1 MGRERGPDGRAHQL
15 WRRYGWRVPSDG
27 ERGGAPK
34 EHPLPGRLQPDVAR
48 RPTSCAPENIA
59 WPVHALAC
67 PGAGWEMR
75 VAARPVQTA
84 GARGPKVPR
93 SQQHNVKWGGG
104 AKETGECCHPIWPR
118 ATRRVTCT
126 PVAPCNALTRPPVG
140 ARTLRPDQRRAGVRE
155 DAGAAAYESRSGSAA
170 RTWHAQRTR
179 LRGPPAKQDRMRD
192 RTTERQNGAL
202 LGTGDASTATNRG
215 PMKP

>member
-1 MGRERGPDGRAHQL
+1 MDGGSHQTENGGGHPKNTRFLDACSQTSHDGQRRVLQKTSHGPCTH
-15 WRRYGWRVPSDG
+15 WRVQAP
-27 ERGGAPK
+27 GGKCGWLPGLSR
-34 EHPLPGRLQPDVAR
+34 LPGR
-48 RPTSCAPENIA
+48 
-59 WPVHALAC
+59 
-67 PGAGWEMR
+67 G
-75 VAARPVQTA
+75 
-84 GARGPKVPR
+84 VPR

-104 AKETGECCHPIWPR
+104 AKETGECCHPISPR

-179 LRGPPAKQDRMRD
+179 LRGPPAKQDRMHD